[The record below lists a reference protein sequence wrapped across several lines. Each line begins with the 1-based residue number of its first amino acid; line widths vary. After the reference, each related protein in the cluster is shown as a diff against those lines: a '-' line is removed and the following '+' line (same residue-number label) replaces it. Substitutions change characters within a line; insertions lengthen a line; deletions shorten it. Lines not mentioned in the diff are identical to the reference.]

1 MTWWL
6 ASELRM
12 LPLAPR
18 LCFVRNP
25 LNGASSQLSSGEH
38 AVLSACEGCHTIE
51 EHEARAAAQLRAPEA
66 HRPVIRELLERCARE
81 GLLLSVPQLVSRFGT
96 PSAAEPAAFGGAAVR
111 TADRPQLLARL
122 LASAETLEARAGEKR
137 RWLVIDDSHNPTNEQ
152 ANRAAIANARSLEIT
167 HYDRA
172 AADALQNALVAEFP
186 RAAREI
192 EWLLA
197 PGAPGEETYGRPLN
211 HALLRLAGRAFVSV
225 DDDVLLEPRRP
236 PLSDAGFAVSDAP
249 DELTWYESEASLLQ
263 HCSPADVDP
272 IAEHAQWLGLP
283 LADAWLRAEE
293 EEGPLATMQIDAAQA
308 TRFAPDA
315 RIIFTHSH
323 ACGDPGSTMLPLHL
337 LSLPARSR
345 QWLSANPHVV
355 AHAFARRI
363 NWRGHSR
370 LRLAP
375 RRMLTL
381 TTIAGLDNSRLLPP
395 TARSHRSE
403 DLLLGAVAQWIHRTA
418 WQVDLPFGLLH
429 RREPTKQWLR
439 AVDPVGPEPLPFI
452 LAYLERHE
460 AVIVATRPEQRLAA
474 AGALLV
480 DLAAASDAHLSEM
493 LLAHAAEASS
503 RVLFSLQEQLD
514 DVALPAAW
522 KQSLG
527 PWLNSPALALDETA
541 LRARSPT
548 VAAMRSLVD
557 GYGKALLV
565 WPQLWEFCRER
576 NA

>member
-6 ASELRM
+6 ALQLRM
-12 LPLAPR
+12 LPVATR
-18 LCFVRNP
+18 RCFVRNP
-25 LNGASSQLSSGEH
+25 LNGASLQLSAGEY
-38 AVLSACEGCHTIE
+38 AVLAACEGCHTLS
-51 EHEARAAAQLRAPEA
+51 EHEARAAAQLGAPAA
-66 HRPVIRELLERCARE
+66 HRRAFRELLERCAE
-81 GLLLSVPQLVSRFGT
+81 QGLLLSVPQLVSRFGT
-96 PSAAEPAAFGGAAVR
+96 PSAAGPAPFGGVVVR

-122 LASAETLEARAGEKR
+122 LASAETLEARGGEKR
-137 RWLVIDDSHNPTNEQ
+137 HWLVVDDSHDPANEQ
-152 ANRAAIANARSLEIT
+152 ANRAAIANARSLAIT
-167 HYDRA
+167 HYDRTA
-172 AADALQNALVAEFP
+172 AAALQQALVAEFP
-186 RAAREI
+186 RAAGEI

-197 PGAPGEETYGRPLN
+197 PGLDGEATYGRPLN
-211 HALLRLAGRAFVSV
+211 HALLRLAGRTFVSV

-249 DELTWYESEASLLQ
+249 DELTWYESEESLLQ
-263 HCSPADVDP
+263 HCAPADVDP

-283 LADAWLRAEE
+283 LADAWVRAEE
-293 EEGPLATMQIDAAQA
+293 EGGPLAVMQIEAAQA
-308 TRFAPDA
+308 TRFASDA
-315 RIIFTHSH
+315 RIIFTQSH

-345 QWLSANPHVV
+345 RWLAANPNAA

-403 DLLLGAVAQWIHRTA
+403 DLLLGAVAQWMHRTA
-418 WQVDLPFGLLH
+418 WQVDLPFGVRH
-429 RREPTKQWLR
+429 RREPTKHWLR
-439 AVDPVGPEPLPFI
+439 AGDPVAVEPLPFI
-452 LAYLERHE
+452 LDYLERHE
-460 AVIVATRPEQRLAA
+460 AASVAAPPEERLAA

-480 DLAAASDAHLSEM
+480 DLAAASAAHLSEM
-493 LLAHAAEASS
+493 LLEHAAEASS

-514 DVALPAAW
+514 DAALPAAW

-527 PWLNSPALALDETA
+527 SWLGSPALALDETA

-557 GYGKALLV
+557 AYGKALLV

>member
-1 MTWWL
+1 MIWWL

-25 LNGASSQLSSGEH
+25 LNGAWSQLSSGEH
-38 AVLSACEGCHTIE
+38 AVLSACEGCRTIG
-51 EHEARAAAQLRAPEA
+51 EHEARAAARLGAPEA
-66 HRPVIRELLERCARE
+66 HRPAIRELLERCARE

-96 PSAAEPAAFGGAAVR
+96 PSAAEPAAFGGVVVR

-137 RWLVIDDSHNPTNEQ
+137 RWLVIDDSHNPASEQ

-172 AADALQNALVAEFP
+172 AADALQNALLAEFP

-192 EWLLA
+192 AWLLA
-197 PGAPGEETYGRPLN
+197 PGAPGEATYGRPLN
-211 HALLRLAGRAFVSV
+211 HALLQLAGRAFVSV
-225 DDDVLLEPRRP
+225 DDDVLLESRRS
-236 PLSDAGFAVSDAP
+236 PLSDAGFTVSDAA

-263 HCSPADVDP
+263 HCPPADVDP
-272 IAEHAQWLGLP
+272 IAQHARWLGLP
-283 LADAWLRAEE
+283 MADAWMRAEAQS
-293 EEGPLATMQIDAAQA
+293 GALAAMDITAAQGS
-308 TRFAPDA
+308 RFAPDA

-345 QWLSANPHVV
+345 QWLAANPQAV
-355 AHAFARRI
+355 AYAFARRI
-363 NWRGHSR
+363 NWRGQSR

-375 RRMLTL
+375 SRLLTL

-403 DLLLGAVAQWIHRTA
+403 DLLLGSVAQWMHPTA

-429 RREPTKQWLR
+429 RREPAKHWLR

-460 AVIVATRPEQRLAA
+460 AVIVAMRPEQRLAA

-480 DLAAASDAHLSEM
+480 DLAAASDAHLAEM
-493 LLAHAAEASS
+493 LLEHAAEASS

-514 DVALPAAW
+514 DAALPAAW

-548 VAAMRSLVD
+548 VAAIRSLVD

>member
-1 MTWWL
+1 
-6 ASELRM
+6 
-12 LPLAPR
+12 
-18 LCFVRNP
+18 VRNP

-38 AVLSACEGCHTIE
+38 AVLSACDGCGTLE
-51 EHEARAAAQLRAPEA
+51 EHEARAAAKLSAPSEYRPAIRA
-66 HRPVIRELLERCARE
+66 LLERCAER
-81 GLLLSVPQLVSRFGT
+81 GLLVSVPQLVSRFGP
-96 PSAAEPAAFGGAAVR
+96 PSAAKPVALGAVVVR
-111 TADRPQLLARL
+111 TADRPRLLARL
-122 LASAETLEARAGEKR
+122 LASAEQLEARVGEKR
-137 RWLVIDDSHNPTNEQ
+137 PWLVIDDSHDPANEQ
-152 ANRAAIANARSLEIT
+152 ANRAAIANARSLAIT
-167 HYDRA
+167 HHDRA
-172 AADALQNALVAEFP
+172 AGAALQNALRAEFP
-186 RAAREI
+186 RAAQEI
-192 EWLLA
+192 AWLLA
-197 PGAPGEETYGRPLN
+197 PGGPGEATYGRPLN

-236 PLSDAGFAVSDAP
+236 PLADAGFAVSDAP
-249 DELTWYESEASLLQ
+249 DELTWYESEESLLQ
-263 HCSPADVDP
+263 HCLPADVDP
-272 IAEHAQWLGLP
+272 IAEHALWLGLP
-283 LADAWLRAEE
+283 LADAWVRAEE
-293 EEGPLATMQIDAAQA
+293 GGPLAAMQIDAAQA
-308 TRFAPDA
+308 TRFASDA

-345 QWLSANPHVV
+345 QWLAANPH
-355 AHAFARRI
+355 AAAYAFARRI
-363 NWRGHSR
+363 NWRGQSR
-370 LRLAP
+370 LRLTP
-375 RRMLTL
+375 RRLLTL

-403 DLLLGAVAQWIHRTA
+403 DLLLGTVAQWIHPTT

-429 RREPTKQWLR
+429 RREPAKHWLR

-460 AVIVATRPEQRLAA
+460 AVIVAMRPEQRLAA

-514 DVALPAAW
+514 DAALPAAW

-541 LRARSPT
+541 LRARSPS

>member
-1 MTWWL
+1 
-6 ASELRM
+6 M
-12 LPLAPR
+12 LPIATR
-18 LCFVRNP
+18 RCFVRNP
-25 LNGASSQLSSGEH
+25 FNGASLELSSGEH
-38 AVLSACEGCHTIE
+38 AVLAACEGCYTLG
-51 EHEARAAAQLRAPEA
+51 EHETRAAAQLGAPAA
-66 HRPVIRELLERCARE
+66 HRRAIRELLERCAE
-81 GLLLSVPQLVSRFGT
+81 QGLLLSVPQLVSRFGT
-96 PSAAEPAAFGGAAVR
+96 PSAAGPAPFGGVVVR
-111 TADRPQLLARL
+111 TSDRPQLLARL
-122 LASAETLEARAGEKR
+122 LASAEKLEARGGGKR
-137 RWLVIDDSHNPTNEQ
+137 HWLVVDDSHDPANEQ
-152 ANRAAIANARSLEIT
+152 ANRAAIANARSLAIT
-167 HYDRA
+167 HYDRTA
-172 AADALQNALVAEFP
+172 AAALQEALVAEFP
-186 RAAREI
+186 RAAGEI

-197 PGAPGEETYGRPLN
+197 PGLHGEATYGRPLN

-249 DELTWYESEASLLQ
+249 DELTWYESEESLLQ

-283 LADAWLRAEE
+283 LADAWVRAEE
-293 EEGPLATMQIDAAQA
+293 DGGPLAAMQIDAAQA
-308 TRFAPDA
+308 KRFASDA

-323 ACGDPGSTMLPLHL
+323 ACGDPGSTVLPLHL

-345 QWLSANPHVV
+345 RWLAANPH
-355 AHAFARRI
+355 AAAYAFARRI

-403 DLLLGAVAQWIHRTA
+403 DLLLGAVAQWMHRTA
-418 WQVDLPFGLLH
+418 WQVDLPFGVRH
-429 RREPTKQWLR
+429 RREPTKHWLR
-439 AVDPVGPEPLPFI
+439 AGDPVAVEPLPFI
-452 LAYLERHE
+452 LDYLERHE
-460 AVIVATRPEQRLAA
+460 AASVAAPPEQRLAA

-493 LLAHAAEASS
+493 LLQHAAEASS

-514 DVALPAAW
+514 DAALPAAW
-522 KQSLG
+522 KQSLE